1 MLCDFEPPPV
11 LVIYFNRPKTLER
24 LLSCLSGIRPVKIF
38 FSCDGPR
45 AGYIDDIKNIALCKR
60 LIDEMIG
67 WDCQKI
73 FHNSFHNLG
82 CDIHVPKAID
92 WFFSQVSYGIILED
106 DCLVSP
112 DFYRFS
118 AELLEKYKYNNRVM
132 NISAANFQ
140 KKEWSDSSYYYSAYP
155 TNWGWAT
162 WARAWQKYD
171 SQMSDLDSFLFNEKQ
186 FKEIIPC
193 QNHRRFW
200 TRFFK
205 GLRTERYT
213 FWDAKWVY
221 AIWKNNGVS
230 ITPNANLVSNIGYGN
245 SATHTKTK
253 DASMD
258 MPHGVLEES
267 IVHPSEKIQICHE
280 ADKYLFETRYRPT
293 LRGRLQKLIKLIFSS

>member
-1 MLCDFEPPPV
+1 MVPV
-11 LVIYFNRPKTLER
+11 LIIYFNRPDILR
-24 LLSCLSGIRPVKIF
+24 RCLLNISNFAPSKIF
-38 FSCDGPR
+38 LSCDGPR
-45 AGYIDDIKNIALCKR
+45 LNTSDPIEISKCRSIISEVVTWTTDIKFLFSDVNI
-60 LIDEMIG
+60 
-67 WDCQKI
+67 
-73 FHNSFHNLG
+73 G
-82 CDIHVPKAID
+82 CDFHVPKAID
-92 WFFSQVSYGIILED
+92 WFFSEVDYGIILED
-106 DCLVSP
+106 DCLISP

-118 AELLEKYKYNNRVM
+118 AELLKKYKDNYRVM

-140 KKEWSDSSYYYSAYP
+140 RKEWGYSDYYYSAYP

-171 SQMSDLDSFLFNEKQ
+171 SKMSNLDSFLLNEKQ

-205 GLRTERYT
+205 GLRAEKYT

-253 DASMD
+253 DAGMD

-267 IVHPSEKIQICHE
+267 IAHPLEKIQICHE
-280 ADKYLFETRYRPT
+280 ADEFLFETRYRPT